1 VGREGVADGREVEG
15 LEVVRVGEELPRE
28 GVERVE
34 EEVRRGLLVRCGV
47 ERWDR
52 WGLLRCVVV
61 RWEAERE
68 LEVLDVADLWVVRW
82 AGSGWAIST
91 VAGSTMAGSTE
102 AGSIEAGSI
111 VAARAGDPLSPRRV
125 PAALRATRRR
135 ARRRGERFRRLGRQ
149 VMGFSI
155 GGGGTGTPRR
165 NKWRAGPSPVGPEWQ
180 PNGSRGPLTES

>member
-1 VGREGVADGREVEG
+1 MGREGVADGREVEG

-34 EEVRRGLLVRCGV
+34 VEVRRGLLVRCGV

-91 VAGSTMAGSTE
+91 VAGSTV
-102 AGSIEAGSI
+102 AGSI

-155 GGGGTGTPRR
+155 GGGGMGTPRR

-180 PNGSRGPLTES
+180 PNGSRGPLTAS